1 VLEIIDWERFKPS
14 RQEIVNDPILLAL
27 ERVQPH
33 SCILEGLMLGSRLV
47 PKGTTSIHILSVA
60 LKCFDG
66 VNWCLFEYLLT
77 ELLSRMT
84 KFVEDG
90 TVLDFGH
97 VTMLTETKEAIVRL

>member
-1 VLEIIDWERFKPS
+1 
-14 RQEIVNDPILLAL
+14 
-27 ERVQPH
+27 
-33 SCILEGLMLGSRLV
+33 MLGSRLV
-47 PKGTTSIHILSVA
+47 PKGLTSIHILYVA

-84 KFVEDG
+84 KFVQDG

-97 VTMLTETKEAIVRL
+97 VTMLTETKEAMVRLQKLVDFIE